1 MTQSPGPNDPRDVAP
16 PPFAASTADAERE
29 RAFIDA
35 DRLMMQMVQTSLSLI
50 GFGFTINA
58 FFSGVDNAALDAD
71 QTARRT
77 GLALLCTGLVFL
89 ALGIWNQ
96 AGLRL
101 SIRARHRA
109 QGGREDSRRYRG
121 YSAAPSFLLAGMLL
135 IVGLGALAS
144 ILVRMKL
151 LIGRRGHPGANGHS
165 PAPKPAP

>member
-1 MTQSPGPNDPRDVAP
+1 VFVVTQSPGPNDSRDFTP
-16 PPFAASTADAERE
+16 PSAALKADAERE
-29 RAFIDA
+29 RAVIDA
-35 DRLMMQMVQTSLSLI
+35 DRLMMQMVQTSISLI

-58 FFSGVDNAALDAD
+58 FFNGVDSAAMDAD

-96 AGLRL
+96 ARLRL

-109 QGGREDSRRYRG
+109 QSGADDARRYRG
-121 YSAAPSFLLAGMLL
+121 YSAAPSFLLAGMLF

-144 ILVRMKL
+144 ILLRMTL
-151 LIGRRGHPGANGHS
+151 A
-165 PAPKPAP
+165 